1 MNDPNGC
8 VYHNGTYH
16 LFYQYNP
23 HANHWGTI
31 HWGHATSTDLL
42 AWKEHEPALYPNAH
56 LGDVFSGSVVVDNH
70 NSSGLFPEGCG
81 LAACYTSH
89 RHACSQ
95 GGALQ
100 QQCLA
105 YSAEDGMQWRNHPG
119 NPVIAN
125 PGLADFRDPKVF
137 YHQES
142 AAWVMLLSAG
152 FELRVYRSHNLI
164 DWEYTSAIGLDVW
177 GKTHVLECPDLFP
190 LLSDQG
196 KLYWVLVVSFFQTEP
211 PRYAPVSYVVGNF
224 DGYAFT
230 PQSDA
235 ALFDSG
241 GDFYAPQSWNGYRD
255 APGKQ
260 VWIAWANNWAYANH
274 IPTYP
279 WRGVMSLP
287 RELQLHERDGLNVL
301 VQKPVSSLAA
311 YISAESDLPV
321 DDGLREWKLDL
332 APEKANSLVLHAMDS
347 ELGSLQ
353 LVFHFGSGEC
363 LKVTWNGEHATI
375 VVDRT
380 QLRSSTFHE
389 AFTGSMEAIIV
400 QKNALQM
407 QLIIDVSIIE
417 IFVNQGE
424 QVLTCQFFPEAP
436 LNHCVCTLAGGLRL
450 RKLQHVAYRTI
461 FKN

>member
-1 MNDPNGC
+1 
-8 VYHNGTYH
+8 
-16 LFYQYNP
+16 
-23 HANHWGTI
+23 
-31 HWGHATSTDLL
+31 
-42 AWKEHEPALYPNAH
+42 
-56 LGDVFSGSVVVDNH
+56 
-70 NSSGLFPEGCG
+70 
-81 LAACYTSH
+81 
-89 RHACSQ
+89 
-95 GGALQ
+95 
-100 QQCLA
+100 
-105 YSAEDGMQWRNHPG
+105 MQWRNHAA
-119 NPVIAN
+119 NPVIVN

-142 AAWVMLLSAG
+142 ATWVMLLSAG

-164 DWEYTSAIGLDVW
+164 EWKYTSAIGLDVW

-190 LLSDQG
+190 LLSNQG

-211 PRYAPVSYVVGNF
+211 PRFAPVSYVVGNF

-235 ALFDSG
+235 ALFDFG

-260 VWIAWANNWAYANH
+260 VWIAWANNWAFANH

-287 RELQLHERDGLNVL
+287 RDLQLHERDGVNVL
-301 VQKPVSSLAA
+301 VQKPVSWLET

-321 DDGLREWKLDL
+321 NDGRREWKLDL
-332 APEKANSLVLHAMDS
+332 ATEKAHSLVLHAMDS
-347 ELGSLQ
+347 ELGSL
-353 LVFHFGSGEC
+353 
-363 LKVTWNGEHATI
+363 
-375 VVDRT
+375 
-380 QLRSSTFHE
+380 
-389 AFTGSMEAIIV
+389 
-400 QKNALQM
+400 

-436 LNHCVCTLAGGLRL
+436 LNHCVCTLAGGLHL

-461 FKN
+461 FSPHAALLLVWMR